1 MFYSSPERRS
11 YQILTPQHK
20 NRKIKSAEHKFRL
33 WYIKKNWAKNVC
45 SEEQPLCS
53 EQEPQRF
60 DAGRYSV
67 LD

>member
-1 MFYSSPERRS
+1 MFYSSLERRS
-11 YQILTPQHK
+11 YQILMPQHK

-33 WYIKKNWAKNVC
+33 WYIKNWAKKVC
-45 SEEQPLCS
+45 SEGQPLCS

-60 DAGRYSV
+60 DEGRYSV